1 MNKTIKA
8 IVKAENH
15 ANLDSFSFRYG
26 YYFSEDSNL
35 DLFSCAEIKDK
46 YIRELDIKHAV
57 RASFKLPNSDKML
70 QGQFI
75 LMKSNNAIV
84 TVIRGGSVF
93 KAEEFLSETLRILRE
108 DGDITPDDNVQM
120 YQSRVKSTA
129 EVVKYL
135 SDKIGATKVKVAEEK
150 AKKTIEKLAEA
161 LRKSNE
167 RADKA
172 LLEAKEEKA
181 KRIEI
186 EQALNKFKAEYTENQ
201 SIAYIT
207 DEEQPESSTPSSE
220 WNSGVYK
227 LIKAYIDFDYP
238 GQKNQKIVV
247 RIELESETGEKFT
260 VKNNWAR
267 GREERIKLANQLKGQ
282 KVIYST
288 WKSHQYSP
296 KIWFKNIAL
305 ANDQVAIDGEYYDL
319 EEEITHYSKDVTRH
333 LRHEDH
339 TDYSEDLDYG
349 DNPLGRANSAYMAK
363 DYDEAIRLYLEIN
376 EPDSI
381 NAAADILFYQGK
393 YEKSLKYKHQ
403 SAEAGFIGAFG
414 GLAKAYREGWG
425 TEVDYKKSSYWTLKG
440 AEGGDVICMKL
451 AGSGYAFGVFGFAK
465 DEEKGFGWLGT
476 ASCYGDQAADNMLN
490 ELGYEVECSE
500 DGRIKLYKI

>member
-35 DLFSCAEIKDK
+35 DLFSCTEIKDK

-120 YQSRVKSTA
+120 YKSRVKSTA

-181 KRIEI
+181 KREKI
-186 EQALNKFKAEYTENQ
+186 EQDFEKFKAEYTSNQ

-207 DEEQPESSTPSSE
+207 DEEQPESSIATSE
-220 WNSGVYK
+220 WNPGVYK
-227 LIKAYIDFDYP
+227 LIKAYSDIDNRGRVF
-238 GQKNQKIVV
+238 QKAVV
-247 RIELESETGEKFT
+247 RIELESENGERFT

-267 GREERIKLANQLKGQ
+267 GHVERIKLANQLMGQ
-282 KVIYST
+282 RVIYST
-288 WKSHQYSP
+288 WKSHIYSP

-393 YEKSLKYKHQ
+393 YEKCLKYKHQ

-440 AEGGDVICMKL
+440 AEGGDVICMTL
-451 AGSGYAFGVFGFAK
+451 AGGGYAYGVFGFEK
-465 DEEKGFGWLGT
+465 DEEKACYWLGM
-476 ASCYGDQAADNMLN
+476 ASCYGDQSSEGMLN
-490 ELGYEVECSE
+490 GLGYGVECLE
-500 DGRIKLYKI
+500 DGRIKTYKI